1 MVSRHPMMAEQFV
14 LFAILAAA
22 LVCFVWGRL
31 RYDLIAVL
39 ALLAAVVS
47 GVVPA
52 SEAFM
57 GFGHPAVVTVAAI
70 LILSRALRN
79 SDVVGW
85 VSAALEPVAGHPT
98 RQLLALTALTAA
110 CSAFMNNVGALA
122 LLLPVALHGAIA
134 AKRPNSQLLMPLSFA
149 SLLGGLITL
158 IGTPP
163 NIVIAN
169 FRAEVNG
176 ESFGMFDF
184 APVGLIVA
192 VVGIAYIALVG
203 WRLLPQGGE
212 PPKPDAPKPLLDIDD
227 YITEVRLPAKTAYVG
242 KRIAELEAL
251 GQEDVSV
258 VALVRGRDRILAPSG
273 FLKLQADDILVLESD
288 ADALK
293 SLTEKAGLTLVGA
306 AGLSAENLRS
316 ERVGLVE
323 AVIIP
328 GSSMEGRTA
337 RSLRLHTRHGVNLLA
352 VSRQGEPIQERL
364 GQVRFMAGDV
374 LLLQGE
380 VEALPD
386 SLAQLG
392 CLPLAERGL
401 ELGRKRTGSVF
412 TPILFVAA
420 ILLTTLGI
428 LPPQIA
434 FVAAAVGVVLIGDLQ
449 PRELYESVDW
459 PIVVLL
465 GAMIPV
471 GLALESTGG
480 SATIAQPILL
490 LGGHA
495 PVWVILT
502 LLMIMTMLLSDIIN
516 NAATAVL
523 MAPIGITIAQ
533 GLGVNPDPFLM
544 AVAIGASSTFLT
556 PIGHQSN
563 LLVMG
568 PGGYRFSDYWR
579 MGLPL
584 DALIVAVSIPAILWF
599 WPA

>member
-1 MVSRHPMMAEQFV
+1 
-14 LFAILAAA
+14 LG
-22 LVCFVWGRL
+22 CFVWGRL

-70 LILSRALRN
+70 LIISRALRN

-98 RQLLALTALTAA
+98 RQMLALTALTAA

-176 ESFGMFDF
+176 EPFGMFDF
-184 APVGLIVA
+184 TPVGLIVA

-227 YITEVRLPAKTAYVG
+227 YITEVRLPGKTAYVG

-412 TPILFVAA
+412 TPVLFVAA

-480 SATIAQPILL
+480 STTIAQPILL

-584 DALIVAVSIPAILWF
+584 DALIVAVSIPAILSF